1 MRDVRLRVAAV
12 TLIVLTA
19 MFAFTGCSN
28 STTTTAPGG
37 STGGGTG
44 NSGSGNMMGGSNN
57 TRPLGTN
64 AP

>member
-12 TLIVLTA
+12 ALIVLTA

-37 STGGGTG
+37 S
-44 NSGSGNMMGGSNN
+44 GSMMGGSNN
-57 TRPLGTN
+57 TRPTGTN